1 MEASTTA
8 IVLGAILIGLLG
20 VLDWYVWS
28 PGTARGAGPRAA
40 AGDRLGEALERFAS
54 RLFTVKYPIFPG
66 DISKYA
72 QRKPVHGSDD
82 NDGGFKRVA

>member
-1 MEASTTA
+1 MEASTTVV
-8 IVLGAILIGLLG
+8 IFGAILIGLLG
-20 VLDWYVWS
+20 VLDWYVWT
-28 PGTARGAGPRAA
+28 PRTVRRAGPRVAT
-40 AGDRLGEALERFAS
+40 GDRIGEALEKFAS

-72 QRKPVHGSDD
+72 HRTAAHGSD